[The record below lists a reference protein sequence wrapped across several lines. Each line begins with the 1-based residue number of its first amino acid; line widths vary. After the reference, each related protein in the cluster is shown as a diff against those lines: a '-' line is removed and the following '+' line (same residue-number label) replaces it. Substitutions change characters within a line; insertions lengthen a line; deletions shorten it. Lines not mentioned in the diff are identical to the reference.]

1 MKAVTRERV
10 YTNLKKEQ
18 DCSPLFSRNYFNHN
32 IVSSST
38 GSIRG
43 KTLTV
48 VHAVIPVGMCSE
60 LLDGLATQQ
69 AGVGGL
75 GPERESCAT

>member
-1 MKAVTRERV
+1 M
-10 YTNLKKEQ
+10 
-18 DCSPLFSRNYFNHN
+18 
-32 IVSSST
+32 
-38 GSIRG
+38 
-43 KTLTV
+43 LTV
-48 VHAVIPVGMCSE
+48 VHAVIPIGMGSE